1 MAIDWSQLSQIL
13 ITLAIIVVTMAAVW
27 YVRSEK
33 MDKAALQRFETARQ
47 FVFDAVL
54 AAEKQYGDGTGT
66 IKRAWVADMVA
77 KFGFTDVID
86 EDLLTIWI
94 NTMLERYEA
103 ERLAAGVD

>member
-13 ITLAIIVVTMAAVW
+13 ITLAIIVVAMAAVW

-33 MDKAALQRFETARQ
+33 IDKMTRQRFETARQ
-47 FVFDAVL
+47 L

-66 IKRAWVADMVA
+66 IKRAWVADMVT

-103 ERLAAGVD
+103 ERAAAGVK

>member
-33 MDKAALQRFETARQ
+33 MDKATRQRFETERQ
-47 FVFDAVL
+47 LVFDAVL
-54 AAEKQYGDGTGT
+54 AAEEQYGAGAGT